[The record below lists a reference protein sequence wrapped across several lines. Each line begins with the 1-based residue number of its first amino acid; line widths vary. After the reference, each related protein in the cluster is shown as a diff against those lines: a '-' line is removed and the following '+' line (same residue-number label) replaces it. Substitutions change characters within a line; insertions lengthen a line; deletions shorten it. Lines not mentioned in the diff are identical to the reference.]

1 MLLIAQ
7 NSATMLWLVAG
18 NLQQFCHPL
27 KTQEVLPFSATA
39 FSAVPTHSIPEKLH
53 VMVWAPMQQL
63 SKVVQWADMGEE
75 QKRRGVLCSVSCV
88 VPCSFSPLMLWRVKV
103 TRLLILD
110 KKASS
115 MRWDEF
121 GLR

>member
-1 MLLIAQ
+1 
-7 NSATMLWLVAG
+7 
-18 NLQQFCHPL
+18 
-27 KTQEVLPFSATA
+27 
-39 FSAVPTHSIPEKLH
+39 
-53 VMVWAPMQQL
+53 MVWAPMQQL

-88 VPCSFSPLMLWRVKV
+88 VPCSFSQLMLWGVKV

-115 MRWDEF
+115 MKWDEF